1 MAPQQRIPV
10 VALVAGAIACGG
22 AMSAAAAAASC
33 PGNPDAI
40 GVSRVL
46 TVSAK
51 DYPRLGLMQY
61 RDSLPLNDREVV
73 LTFDDGPLP
82 PYTDR
87 VLDILAQHCVKATF
101 FLVGQHSAANPQA
114 ARRVYQAGHT
124 IGNHSQNHVR
134 HFDQIGEARAEKE
147 VENGIRAINA
157 ALGTDKALAPFFRV
171 PGLGRTRQIEN
182 YLQARSMVVWSSD
195 TLADDWTRITA
206 NQVLHR
212 ALARLEA
219 KRKGILLLHDIQ
231 PRTVLM
237 LPALLAELKKRH
249 FRIVHVVPE
258 GASEPTPLPAPALV
272 ASAVAE
278 KLGWPRLAAAG
289 GVSVLPARPA
299 PALSAAAAAESSP
312 HELSLQE
319 SPAPTAPETATKDP
333 AGPMFDPVPLPPRK
347 KIRLPRRIIKSAS
360 VDDSVRYQPMVFW

>member
-10 VALVAGAIACGG
+10 VALVAGVIACGG
-22 AMSAAAAAASC
+22 VAPAAAGSC

-46 TVSAK
+46 TVGAK

-61 RDSLPLNDREVV
+61 RHSLPLNDHEVV

-87 VLDILAQHCVKATF
+87 VLDILAHNCVKATF
-101 FLVGQHSAANPQA
+101 FLVGRHSAANPQA
-114 ARRVYQAGHT
+114 AQRVYRAGHT
-124 IGNHSQNHVR
+124 IGNHSQNHVL
-134 HFDQIGEARAEKE
+134 HFDQISEARAEKE
-147 VENGIRAINA
+147 VENGIHAINA

-182 YLQARSMVVWSSD
+182 YLQTRSMVVWSSD
-195 TLADDWTRITA
+195 TLADDWTRITS

-212 ALARLEA
+212 ALARLEE

-258 GASEPTPLPAPALV
+258 GASEPVPLPAPALV

-278 KLGWPRLAAAG
+278 KLGWPRLASAG
-289 GVSVLPARPA
+289 GDSVLPARLAPAVSVAEAAEVLPPESSPQEYPA
-299 PALSAAAAAESSP
+299 PA
-312 HELSLQE
+312 
-319 SPAPTAPETATKDP
+319 APETAAKDS

-347 KIRLPRRIIKSAS
+347 KIRLPRRMIKSAS
-360 VDDSVRYQPMVFW
+360 VDDSARYQPMASW